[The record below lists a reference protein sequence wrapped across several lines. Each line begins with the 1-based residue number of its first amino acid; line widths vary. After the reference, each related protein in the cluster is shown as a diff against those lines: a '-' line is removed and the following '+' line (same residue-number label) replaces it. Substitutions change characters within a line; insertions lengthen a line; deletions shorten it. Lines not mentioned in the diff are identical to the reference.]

1 MVSEM
6 LILLIALIICVPIA
20 EIYVIVQ
27 VGGAIGVWP
36 TVLLLLVS
44 SMAGAFLLRHQSRAA
59 MKSFRS
65 ALDQGRIPARETF
78 DGVLVICGG
87 ALLLTPGFLTDLV
100 GLLLL
105 LPPSRDLFR
114 ALGERIARSRIGS
127 TRNLGGWGFA
137 GSGAR
142 RGGRR
147 PGDIDGTAE
156 EIRDETALGPGPGTP
171 GGGS

>member
-1 MVSEM
+1 M

-27 VGGAIGVWP
+27 IGGAIGVWP
-36 TVLLLLVS
+36 TVLLLLAS
-44 SMAGAFLLRHQSRAA
+44 SVTGAFLLRHQGRAA
-59 MKSFRS
+59 MSSFRS

-78 DGVLVICGG
+78 DGALVICGG
-87 ALLLTPGFLTDLV
+87 ALLLTPGFLTDLL

-114 ALGERIARSRIGS
+114 ALGERIARSRIGAKP
-127 TRNLGGWGFA
+127 NLGAWGFA

-142 RGGRR
+142 RSGRR
-147 PGDIDGTAE
+147 PGDMDGTAE
-156 EIRDETALGPGPGTP
+156 EIRDEPRLDSGSGAPR
-171 GGGS
+171 GGS